1 MWKLRSGMP
10 EASEA
15 YGICFA
21 MSSRLTAPINKEDDS
36 NIDKLIRKGIHENT
50 TCLSVAPVSVNRGK
64 LQCCY
69 NSVGGTHQGRN
80 VSFIDH
86 SSQSMY
92 SARSCS
98 VVQQEISL
106 PASEML
112 VSGATLESAPQTHG
126 SEVIQESISL
136 CNL

>member
-1 MWKLRSGMP
+1 MP
-10 EASEA
+10 EVSEA
-15 YGICFA
+15 YGLCFA
-21 MSSRLTAPINKEDDS
+21 MSSRLTAPINKEHGF
-36 NIDKLIRKGIHENT
+36 NINKLIRRGIDENT
-50 TCLSVAPVSVNRGK
+50 TCLSVAPAGVDRGK
-64 LQCCY
+64 LQCCC
-69 NSVGGTHQGRN
+69 NSVGGAHQGRN

-92 SARSCS
+92 SAHRKMDCL

-126 SEVIQESISL
+126 SEIIQESISL